1 MHGFLSNV
9 LAHGAPTALRSARR
23 RPVSLKLPQLVRVIP
38 ARGEVTSRI
47 PEGLQSVERRRR
59 TRVAINPD
67 SWPGS
72 SSPFPLF
79 SSSQDNLIE
88 GSGRRIQ
95 SIHSNV
101 CYVAASSLVVNP
113 STYSVHIRLG
123 LEGYS
128 DISLLSINSLFTF
141 W

>member
-1 MHGFLSNV
+1 MGRQL
-9 LAHGAPTALRSARR
+9 PCARR

-72 SSPFPLF
+72 STSSSPFPLF
-79 SSSQDNLIE
+79 STSQDNLIE
-88 GSGRRIQ
+88 GSGRR
-95 SIHSNV
+95 V
-101 CYVAASSLVVNP
+101 L
-113 STYSVHIRLG
+113 
-123 LEGYS
+123 
-128 DISLLSINSLFTF
+128 
-141 W
+141 

>member
-1 MHGFLSNV
+1 M
-9 LAHGAPTALRSARR
+9 
-23 RPVSLKLPQLVRVIP
+23 IP

-79 SSSQDNLIE
+79 STSQDNFIE
-88 GSGRRIQ
+88 GSGRRVVESCDFMSNPFIQ
-95 SIHSNV
+95 MFVMLPRHH
-101 CYVAASSLVVNP
+101 L
-113 STYSVHIRLG
+113 
-123 LEGYS
+123 
-128 DISLLSINSLFTF
+128 
-141 W
+141 